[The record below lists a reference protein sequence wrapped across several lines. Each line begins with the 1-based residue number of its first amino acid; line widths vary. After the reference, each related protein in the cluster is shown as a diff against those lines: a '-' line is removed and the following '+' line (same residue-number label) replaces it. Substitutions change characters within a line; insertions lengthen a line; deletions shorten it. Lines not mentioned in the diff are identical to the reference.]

1 MDELDLV
8 YKAFREY
15 RNQVKGDA
23 SITSFKED
31 LKGKA
36 SVLEKLESVTTVC
49 IIDEEWVNAIDEAMP
64 YLIKAVMEERQFVK
78 SEGETIPIDRIKSV
92 SKDTVVDLAKHS
104 NYISQKPKEGD
115 TLIPDKLLMARKEAD
130 YAIYENRFLY
140 TLLVYLT
147 QFIELRLNQILA
159 LTGKYEAQTEIIKK
173 NSNTKRSIDFHLTLN
188 DKRFNDSALRR
199 GSSQNEID
207 KIQSFLTQ
215 VRSLLMTP
223 LMKEVSQKPKVS
235 FPITKTNVLK
245 FNPNFKNSLKLFEF
259 LHSYN
264 KKGFETKTVY
274 KNLSPFVPSLSDKFS
289 EIIYLSSFLTY
300 ILSNDFEKGL
310 EKSYEENEAKKK
322 KEEEDKLL
330 KEVKKIQKNIKESN
344 LSPEEYVQKF
354 QKANNILEQR
364 LLQKENEVEQI
375 KQDLA
380 LMKANVD
387 IEIARSKEEQKEIDE
402 KEFANTKE
410 ELNNKNIELMS
421 QIDDINKE
429 KEIIVSDCANQ
440 VKSAQEK
447 ASEEISAIKEE
458 MNKQIEENRSLK
470 AEFNSMRE
478 IARMAPIKDFTS
490 RDDFIELE
498 EEKAAFERFF
508 NRTWKETKKRI
519 RKEVFSKVISE
530 EGKRKKK
537 GKVEENE
544 NQEG

>member
-8 YKAFREY
+8 YKAFRDY
-15 RNQVKGDA
+15 RLQIKGDA

-36 SVLEKLESVTTVC
+36 NILEKLESVTTVC
-49 IIDEEWVNAIDEAMP
+49 IIDEEWVKAIDDAMP

-92 SKDTVVDLAKHS
+92 SKDTVADLAKHS
-104 NYISQKPKEGD
+104 NYISQKPKDGEKI
-115 TLIPDKLLMARKEAD
+115 IPDKLLMSKKEAD

-173 NSNTKRSIDFHLTLN
+173 NSNSKRSIDFHLKLN

-199 GSSQNEID
+199 GNSQNEID
-207 KIQSFLTQ
+207 KIQSFLIQ

-223 LMKEVSQKPKVS
+223 LMKEVSQKPMVS

-264 KKGFETKTVY
+264 KKGFETKTIH
-274 KNLSPFVPSLSDKFS
+274 KNLSPFIPSLSDRFS
-289 EIIYLSSFLTY
+289 EIIYLSTFLTY
-300 ILSNDFEKGL
+300 ILSNDFEKSL
-310 EKSYEENEAKKK
+310 EKTYEENEAKKK

-330 KEVKKIQKNIKESN
+330 KEIKKIEKNVKDSN
-344 LSPEEYVQKF
+344 LTPEQYIQKIL
-354 QKANNILEQR
+354 KANNILEQR
-364 LLQKENEVEQI
+364 LLQKENEVDQV
-375 KQDLA
+375 KQDIA
-380 LMKANVD
+380 LMKANMD
-387 IEIARSKEEQKEIDE
+387 IEIAHGKDEQREIDE
-402 KEFANTKE
+402 AEFALVKE
-410 ELNNKNIELMS
+410 ELSNKNIELS
-421 QIDDINKE
+421 SLLSDAQKE
-429 KEIIVSDCANQ
+429 KESIISDCSNQ
-440 VKSAQEK
+440 IKVAKEE
-447 ASEEISAIKEE
+447 ASKEISDIKAE
-458 MNKQIEENRSLK
+458 MDKQIEENRSLK

-478 IARMAPIKDFTS
+478 IAHLEPVKDFTN

-498 EEKAAFERFF
+498 EEKNAFEKFF
-508 NRTWKETKKRI
+508 NRTWKATKKRI
-519 RKEVFSKVISE
+519 RKEVISKVLQE
-530 EGKRKKK
+530 EGKKKK
-537 GKVEENE
+537 KEKVDEETK
-544 NQEG
+544 QEG